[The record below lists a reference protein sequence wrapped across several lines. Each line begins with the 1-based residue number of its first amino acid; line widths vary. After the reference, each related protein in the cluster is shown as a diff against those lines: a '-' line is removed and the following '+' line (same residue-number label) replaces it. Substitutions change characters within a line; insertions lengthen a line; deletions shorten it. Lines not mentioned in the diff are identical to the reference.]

1 MKVNKKAVF
10 MLGACYG
17 VFVTISGVIAAKVFN
32 KVLDDKIDKKVGTK
46 CSNNLCYPH
55 NSYSSPFGFGNSS
68 FDNADDFMS
77 NSSFDNA
84 DNFKGNSSFG
94 EDDDLFGNSSFGNAD
109 DFMSN
114 STYEN
119 TSKNDPD
126 TIFFESED

>member
-17 VFVTISGVIAAKVFN
+17 AFVTISGVIAAKVFN

-55 NSYSSPFGFGNSS
+55 SSYSSPFGFG
-68 FDNADDFMS
+68 DFAPEDED
-77 NSSFDNA
+77 F
-84 DNFKGNSSFG
+84 GNSSFG
-94 EDDDLFGNSSFGNAD
+94 EDYDFGNSSFGEAYDFGND

-114 STYEN
+114 STSEN

>member
-17 VFVTISGVIAAKVFN
+17 AFVTISGVIAAKVFN

-55 NSYSSPFGFGNSS
+55 NSYSSPFGFGDSYSS
-68 FDNADDFMS
+68 P
-77 NSSFDNA
+77 FDNA
-84 DNFKGNSSFG
+84 DNFKGNSSCG
-94 EDDDLFGNSSFGNAD
+94 EDDDFFGNSSFDNAD
-109 DFMSN
+109 DFISN
-114 STYEN
+114 STSEN
-119 TSKNDPD
+119 TFKNDPD

>member
-17 VFVTISGVIAAKVFN
+17 AFVTISGVIAAKVFN

-55 NSYSSPFGFGNSS
+55 NSYSSPFGFASE
-68 FDNADDFMS
+68 DNDF
-77 NSSFDNA
+77 
-84 DNFKGNSSFG
+84 GNSSFG
-94 EDDDLFGNSSFGNAD
+94 EDDNFFGNSSFDNAEN
-109 DFMSN
+109 FKCN
-114 STYEN
+114 STFEN

>member
-17 VFVTISGVIAAKVFN
+17 AFVTISGVIVAKVFN

-55 NSYSSPFGFGNSS
+55 NSYSSPFGFG
-68 FDNADDFMS
+68 DF
-77 NSSFDNA
+77 A
-84 DNFKGNSSFG
+84 PEY
-94 EDDDLFGNSSFGNAD
+94 EDFGNSSFGKND

-114 STYEN
+114 STSEN
-119 TSKNDPD
+119 TSKNGPD
-126 TIFFESED
+126 AIFFESED

>member
-17 VFVTISGVIAAKVFN
+17 AFVTISGVIVAKVFN
-32 KVLDDKIDKKVGTK
+32 KVLDDKIDKKIGTK
-46 CSNNLCYPH
+46 CSNNLCYPN
-55 NSYSSPFGFGNSS
+55 NSYSSPF
-68 FDNADDFMS
+68 DF
-77 NSSFDNA
+77 
-84 DNFKGNSSFG
+84 GNSSFG
-94 EDDDLFGNSSFGNAD
+94 EDDDFGNSSFGEDYDFGND

-114 STYEN
+114 STSEN

>member
-55 NSYSSPFGFGNSS
+55 NSYSSPFGFG
-68 FDNADDFMS
+68 DFAS
-77 NSSFDNA
+77 EDEDFGNSSFDNA
-84 DNFKGNSSFG
+84 DNFK
-94 EDDDLFGNSSFGNAD
+94 
-109 DFMSN
+109 SN

-119 TSKNDPD
+119 TFKNDPD

>member
-17 VFVTISGVIAAKVFN
+17 AFVTISGVIAAKVCN

-55 NSYSSPFGFGNSS
+55 NSYSSPFGFG
-68 FDNADDFMS
+68 DFAPEDED
-77 NSSFDNA
+77 F
-84 DNFKGNSSFG
+84 GNSSFG
-94 EDDDLFGNSSFGNAD
+94 EDYDFGND

-114 STYEN
+114 STSEN

>member
-17 VFVTISGVIAAKVFN
+17 AFVTISGVIVAKVFN
-32 KVLDDKIDKKVGTK
+32 KVLDDKIDKKIGTK
-46 CSNNLCYPH
+46 CSNNLCYPN
-55 NSYSSPFGFGNSS
+55 NSYSSPF
-68 FDNADDFMS
+68 DF
-77 NSSFDNA
+77 
-84 DNFKGNSSFG
+84 GNSSFG
-94 EDDDLFGNSSFGNAD
+94 EDYDFGND

-114 STYEN
+114 STSEN

>member
-17 VFVTISGVIAAKVFN
+17 AFVTISGVIAAKVFN

-55 NSYSSPFGFGNSS
+55 SSYSSPFGFG
-68 FDNADDFMS
+68 DF
-77 NSSFDNA
+77 A
-84 DNFKGNSSFG
+84 P
-94 EDDDLFGNSSFGNAD
+94 EDEDFGND

-114 STYEN
+114 STSEN
-119 TSKNDPD
+119 MSKNDPD
-126 TIFFESED
+126 AIFFESED

>member
-17 VFVTISGVIAAKVFN
+17 AFVTISGVIAAKVFN

-46 CSNNLCYPH
+46 CSNNLCYPN

-68 FDNADDFMS
+68 FGKDDDFFG

-84 DNFKGNSSFG
+84 DSFKGNSSFG
-94 EDDDLFGNSSFGNAD
+94 KDDDFFGNSSFDNAD
-109 DFMSN
+109 DFGN
-114 STYEN
+114 SASEN
-119 TSKNDPD
+119 MSKNDPD
-126 TIFFESED
+126 AIFFESED

>member
-17 VFVTISGVIAAKVFN
+17 AFVTISGVIAAKVFN

-46 CSNNLCYPH
+46 CSNNICYPH
-55 NSYSSPFGFGNSS
+55 NSYSSPF
-68 FDNADDFMS
+68 DF
-77 NSSFDNA
+77 
-84 DNFKGNSSFG
+84 GNSSFG
-94 EDDDLFGNSSFGNAD
+94 EDYDFGND

-114 STYEN
+114 STSEN

-126 TIFFESED
+126 AIFFESED

>member
-1 MKVNKKAVF
+1 

-17 VFVTISGVIAAKVFN
+17 AFVTISGVIAAKVFN

-55 NSYSSPFGFGNSS
+55 NSYSSPFGFGDFGNSSFGKDDDFFGNSS

-77 NSSFDNA
+77 NSTS
-84 DNFKGNSSFG
+84 
-94 EDDDLFGNSSFGNAD
+94 
-109 DFMSN
+109 
-114 STYEN
+114 EN

>member
-17 VFVTISGVIAAKVFN
+17 AFVTISGVIVAKVFN

-46 CSNNLCYPH
+46 CSNNLCYPN
-55 NSYSSPFGFGNSS
+55 NSYSSPF
-68 FDNADDFMS
+68 DF
-77 NSSFDNA
+77 
-84 DNFKGNSSFG
+84 GNSSFG
-94 EDDDLFGNSSFGNAD
+94 EDDDFGND

-114 STYEN
+114 STSEN

-126 TIFFESED
+126 AIFFESED

>member
-17 VFVTISGVIAAKVFN
+17 AFVTISGVIAAKVFN
-32 KVLDDKIDKKVGTK
+32 KVLDDKIDKKVRTK

-55 NSYSSPFGFGNSS
+55 NSYSSPFGFGDCASEDEDFGNSS
-68 FDNADDFMS
+68 FGEDDDFFG

-84 DNFKGNSSFG
+84 DNFKC
-94 EDDDLFGNSSFGNAD
+94 
-109 DFMSN
+109 N
-114 STYEN
+114 STFEN

>member
-17 VFVTISGVIAAKVFN
+17 AFVTISGVIAAKVFN

-46 CSNNLCYPH
+46 CSNNLFYPH
-55 NSYSSPFGFGNSS
+55 NSYSSPFDFGDFAPEDEDFGN
-68 FDNADDFMS
+68 DV
-77 NSSFDNA
+77 
-84 DNFKGNSSFG
+84 
-94 EDDDLFGNSSFGNAD
+94 
-109 DFMSN
+109 FMSN
-114 STYEN
+114 STSEN

>member
-17 VFVTISGVIAAKVFN
+17 AFVTISGVIAAKVFN

-55 NSYSSPFGFGNSS
+55 NSYSSPFGF
-68 FDNADDFMS
+68 DDFAS
-77 NSSFDNA
+77 EDEDFGNSSFDNA
-84 DNFKGNSSFG
+84 DNFKC
-94 EDDDLFGNSSFGNAD
+94 
-109 DFMSN
+109 N
-114 STYEN
+114 STSEN

>member
-17 VFVTISGVIAAKVFN
+17 AFVTISGVIAAKVFN

-46 CSNNLCYPH
+46 CSNNICYPH
-55 NSYSSPFGFGNSS
+55 NSYSSPFDF
-68 FDNADDFMS
+68 DDFAS
-77 NSSFDNA
+77 EDEDF
-84 DNFKGNSSFG
+84 GNSSFG
-94 EDDDLFGNSSFGNAD
+94 EDYDFGND

-114 STYEN
+114 STSEN

>member
-17 VFVTISGVIAAKVFN
+17 AFVTISGVIAAKVLN

-55 NSYSSPFGFGNSS
+55 SSYSSPFDFGDSSFGEDDDLFGNSS

-77 NSSFDNA
+77 NSTS
-84 DNFKGNSSFG
+84 
-94 EDDDLFGNSSFGNAD
+94 
-109 DFMSN
+109 
-114 STYEN
+114 EN
-119 TSKNDPD
+119 MSKNGPD
-126 TIFFESED
+126 AIFFESED

>member
-17 VFVTISGVIAAKVFN
+17 VFVTISGVIAAKVLN

-68 FDNADDFMS
+68 FGEDDDF
-77 NSSFDNA
+77 FDNA
-84 DNFKGNSSFG
+84 DNFKGNSTS
-94 EDDDLFGNSSFGNAD
+94 
-109 DFMSN
+109 
-114 STYEN
+114 EN
-119 TSKNDPD
+119 TSKNGPD
-126 TIFFESED
+126 NIFFESED

>member
-1 MKVNKKAVF
+1 

-17 VFVTISGVIAAKVFN
+17 AFVTISGVIAAKVFN

-55 NSYSSPFGFGNSS
+55 NSYSSPFGFDDFASEDEDFGNSS
-68 FDNADDFMS
+68 FDNAADFMS
-77 NSSFDNA
+77 D
-84 DNFKGNSSFG
+84 
-94 EDDDLFGNSSFGNAD
+94 
-109 DFMSN
+109 
-114 STYEN
+114 STSEN

>member
-55 NSYSSPFGFGNSS
+55 NSYSSPFGFGDSSFGKDDNFFGNSS
-68 FDNADDFMS
+68 FDNADDF
-77 NSSFDNA
+77 
-84 DNFKGNSSFG
+84 GNSAS
-94 EDDDLFGNSSFGNAD
+94 
-109 DFMSN
+109 
-114 STYEN
+114 EN
-119 TSKNDPD
+119 TYKNDQD
-126 TIFFESED
+126 NIFFESED

>member
-17 VFVTISGVIAAKVFN
+17 AFVTISGVIAAKVFN

-68 FDNADDFMS
+68 FGKDDNFFG

-84 DNFKGNSSFG
+84 DNFKC
-94 EDDDLFGNSSFGNAD
+94 
-109 DFMSN
+109 N
-114 STYEN
+114 STFEN

>member
-17 VFVTISGVIAAKVFN
+17 AFVTISGVIAAKVFN

-46 CSNNLCYPH
+46 CSNNICYPH
-55 NSYSSPFGFGNSS
+55 NSYSSPF
-68 FDNADDFMS
+68 DF
-77 NSSFDNA
+77 
-84 DNFKGNSSFG
+84 GNSSFG
-94 EDDDLFGNSSFGNAD
+94 EDYDFGND

-114 STYEN
+114 STSEN

>member
-1 MKVNKKAVF
+1 

-55 NSYSSPFGFGNSS
+55 NSYSSPFGFG
-68 FDNADDFMS
+68 DFAPEDED
-77 NSSFDNA
+77 F
-84 DNFKGNSSFG
+84 GNSSFG

>member
-32 KVLDDKIDKKVGTK
+32 KVLEDKIDKKVGTK

-55 NSYSSPFGFGNSS
+55 SSYSSPFGFGDFAPEDEDFGNSSFGEDDDFFGNSS

-77 NSSFDNA
+77 NSTS
-84 DNFKGNSSFG
+84 
-94 EDDDLFGNSSFGNAD
+94 
-109 DFMSN
+109 
-114 STYEN
+114 EN
-119 TSKNDPD
+119 TYKNDQD
-126 TIFFESED
+126 NIFFESED

>member
-17 VFVTISGVIAAKVFN
+17 AFVTISGVIAAKVFN

-55 NSYSSPFGFGNSS
+55 NSYSSPFGFGDFAPEDDDFGHSS

-77 NSSFDNA
+77 NRAS
-84 DNFKGNSSFG
+84 
-94 EDDDLFGNSSFGNAD
+94 
-109 DFMSN
+109 
-114 STYEN
+114 EN
-119 TSKNDPD
+119 TSKNGPD